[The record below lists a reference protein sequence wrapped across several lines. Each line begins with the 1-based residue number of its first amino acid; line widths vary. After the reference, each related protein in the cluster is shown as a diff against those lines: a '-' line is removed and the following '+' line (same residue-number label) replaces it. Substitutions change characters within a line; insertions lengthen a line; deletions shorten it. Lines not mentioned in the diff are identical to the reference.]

1 MPAATLGQA
10 VLAPQPWGL
19 GTAPHSP
26 GQDAAAIMHW
36 GSECHKGQLPPSAAP
51 GHGASTDCQ
60 VRAPLL
66 SPHLLPAAQRPLA
79 LHRGQPCQVRAP
91 LLSPHLLPAAQRP
104 LALHRGQP
112 CQVRAPPAEP
122 CRPGVGGIIPSAV
135 PHASPAKPPP
145 HQPLS
150 VRPHPTA
157 QHVQG

>member
-26 GQDAAAIMHW
+26 GQDAAAIMHR
-36 GSECHKGQLPPSAAP
+36 GSECHKGQVPPSAAP

-91 LLSPHLLPAAQRP
+91 PA
-104 LALHRGQP
+104 G
-112 CQVRAPPAEP
+112 P
-122 CRPGVGGIIPSAV
+122 CRPRVGGVESFPLQSHMLLLPNLLLINPSQ
-135 PHASPAKPPP
+135 SG
-145 HQPLS
+145 
-150 VRPHPTA
+150 PTP
-157 QHVQG
+157 QHSMCRVNYY